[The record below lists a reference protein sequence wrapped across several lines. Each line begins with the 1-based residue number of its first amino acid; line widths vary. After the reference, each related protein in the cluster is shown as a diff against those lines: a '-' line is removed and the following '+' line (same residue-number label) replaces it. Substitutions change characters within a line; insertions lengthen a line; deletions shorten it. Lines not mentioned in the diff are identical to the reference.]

1 VRGEAYAGFWC
12 GNLKERGYLED
23 LGVYGRIIA
32 VEGIWSVELVSQ
44 LVSA

>member
-1 VRGEAYAGFWC
+1 MGTLRKRKY
-12 GNLKERGYLED
+12 YED

-44 LVSA
+44 LVG